1 MPLSVHNPQLLPT
14 NKNENVCNGFGCVCV
29 TVCDDD
35 TMKNNIYIF
44 IDAFPSSRAS
54 SLTLSLFYALSL
66 SLAVININDARM
78 RDRIN
83 M

>member
-1 MPLSVHNPQLLPT
+1 MRI
-14 NKNENVCNGFGCVCV
+14 E
-29 TVCDDD
+29 DD

-44 IDAFPSSRAS
+44 IDAFPSSRESFA
-54 SLTLSLFYALSL
+54 LVRHLYLSCIPSH
-66 SLAVININDARM
+66 AVININDARM